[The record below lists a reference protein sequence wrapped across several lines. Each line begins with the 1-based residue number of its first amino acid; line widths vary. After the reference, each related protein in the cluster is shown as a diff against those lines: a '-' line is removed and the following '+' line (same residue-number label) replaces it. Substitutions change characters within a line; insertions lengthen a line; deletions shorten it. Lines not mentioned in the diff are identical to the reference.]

1 MAASNKKLIAKNTSI
16 LSIQMLMSMV
26 VGLYTGRIVL
36 STLGAVDYGV
46 YCVVGGVI
54 TTLSFFSNAL
64 AASSSRFIVYDLGAG
79 DMSALKKT
87 VSNIMAVHITLAVIV
102 LLIAET
108 IGIWFVKTQLVI
120 PEERIFAAIW
130 AYQFS
135 VFSFIMSILS
145 APYNGMLMAHEQF
158 TIYAAVN
165 VVNLILKLLVVFV
178 IIYMSF
184 DKLILYAFLI
194 LCVDIANRLYYGIYC
209 SRHFEEARSGLSL
222 NKVQY
227 KKILYF
233 SGWMCVGNFAT
244 MCNNQGFNILLNM
257 FFGPIVNAAYGMAIM
272 VIGQVSSFGLQLQ
285 VSTRPQII
293 KSFAEGN
300 YNQMQSLMF
309 MGAKFSFFILL
320 AIALP
325 TVMEIHQFLNW
336 WLAEVP
342 EWTVQFVIVFVCIS
356 LIQIIGVSM
365 YNGALACGYIKNYQ
379 ILQSVVMISFLPVTY
394 LLLRFSKVS
403 PLYPFCMLF
412 VFNIISEGLIA
423 FMMLRRLKISII
435 SYLKEVLLPIMK
447 VLVLSSIVPMVMRIN
462 MGDGLFPFLSICSVA
477 FCCVIVSSL
486 YVGCNY
492 NERHLLVSWCR
503 NKLFK
508 K

>member
-1 MAASNKKLIAKNTSI
+1 
-16 LSIQMLMSMV
+16 MV

-54 TTLSFFSNAL
+54 STLSFFSSAL

-87 VSNIMAVHITLAVIV
+87 MSNIIVVHITLAVIV
-102 LLIAET
+102 LFIAET

-120 PEERIFAAIW
+120 PEERLFAAMW

-145 APYNGMLMAHEQF
+145 APYNGMLMAHERF
-158 TIYAAVN
+158 TIYAVVN
-165 VVNLILKLLVVFV
+165 VVNLVLKLLVVFV
-178 IIYMSF
+178 ILYMSF

-209 SRHFEEARSGLSL
+209 SRHFEETRCGLSL
-222 NKVQY
+222 DKSHY
-227 KKILYF
+227 KKILSF
-233 SGWMCVGNFAT
+233 SGWMCVGNFAS
-244 MCNNQGFNILLNM
+244 MCNNQGLNILLNV

-300 YNQMQSLMF
+300 YDQTKSLMF

-325 TVMEIHQFLNW
+325 TVMEIHQFLKW
-336 WLAEVP
+336 WLVDVP
-342 EWTVQFVIVFVCIS
+342 EWTVQFVIVFVCIA
-356 LIQIIGVSM
+356 LIQLVGVSM
-365 YNGALACGYIKNYQ
+365 YNGALACGNIRTYQ
-379 ILQSVVMISFLPVTY
+379 TIQSVVMISFLPITY
-394 LLLRFSKVS
+394 LLLKFSTVS
-403 PLYPFCMLF
+403 PLYPFCILF
-412 VFNIISEGLIA
+412 LFNLVNEGIIA
-423 FMMLRRLKISII
+423 FVMLRCLKIPIT
-435 SYLKEVLLPIMK
+435 SYMKEVLLPIMN
-447 VLVLSSIVPMVMRIN
+447 VLVLSSIVPLVMRII
-462 MGDGLFPFLSICSVA
+462 MGDGFIPFISICTVA
-477 FCCVIVSSL
+477 LLCVLVTSL
-486 YVGCNY
+486 YVGCNH
-492 NERHLLVSWCR
+492 NERSLLINWCR
-503 NKLFK
+503 IRLFK
-508 K
+508 G

>member
-16 LSIQMLMSMV
+16 LSIQMLVSMV
-26 VGLYTGRIVL
+26 VGLYTGRVVL

-102 LLIAET
+102 LFIAET

-120 PEERIFAAIW
+120 PEERLFAAIW
-130 AYQFS
+130 TYQFS

-145 APYNGMLMAHEQF
+145 APYNGMLMAHERF

-165 VVNLILKLLVVFV
+165 VVNLILKLLIVFV

-184 DKLILYAFLI
+184 DKLILYALLI

-209 SRHFEEARSGLSL
+209 SCHFEEARSGLSI
-222 NKVQY
+222 NNVQY
-227 KKILYF
+227 KKVLSF

-300 YNQMQSLMF
+300 YDQMQSLMF

-325 TVMEIHQFLNW
+325 TVMEIHQFLDW
-336 WLAEVP
+336 WLVEVP
-342 EWTVQFVIVFVCIS
+342 EWTVQFVIVFICIA
-356 LIQIIGVSM
+356 LVQLVGVSM
-365 YNGALACGYIKNYQ
+365 YNGALACGNIKIYQ
-379 ILQSVVMISFLPVTY
+379 TIQSVVMISFLPITY
-394 LLLRFSKVS
+394 LLLKFSNVS
-403 PLYPFCMLF
+403 PIYPFCLLF
-412 VFNIISEGLIA
+412 VFHLINEGIIA
-423 FMMLRRLKISII
+423 YVMLRRLNISII
-435 SYLKEVLLPIMK
+435 SYFKEVLFPIMK
-447 VLVLSSIVPMVMRIN
+447 VLILSSIIPMVMRVN
-462 MGDGLFPFLSICSVA
+462 MDDGLFSFISICSVA
-477 FCCVIVSSL
+477 LCCVILASL
-486 YVGCNY
+486 LVGCNY

>member
-16 LSIQMLMSMV
+16 LSIQMVVSMV

-36 STLGAVDYGV
+36 NTLGAVDYGV

-64 AASSSRFIVYDLGAG
+64 AASSSRFIVYDLGVG
-79 DMSALKKT
+79 DMPALKNT
-87 VSNIMAVHITLAVIV
+87 VSNIMAVHLTLAVIV

-120 PEERIFAAIW
+120 PEERSIAAMW

-145 APYNGMLMAHEQF
+145 APFNGILMAHERF
-158 TIYAAVN
+158 TIYAAAN
-165 VVNLILKLLVVFV
+165 VVNLILKLLVIFV
-178 IIYMSF
+178 IIYMPF
-184 DKLILYAFLI
+184 DKLILYAFLL

-227 KKILYF
+227 KKILSF
-233 SGWMCVGNFAT
+233 SSWMCVGNFAS
-244 MCNNQGFNILLNM
+244 MCNNQGLNILLNV
-257 FFGPIVNAAYGMAIM
+257 FFGPIVNAAYGMAVM
-272 VIGQVSSFGLQLQ
+272 VIGQMSSFGLQLQ

-300 YNQMQSLMF
+300 YDQTKSLMF
-309 MGAKFSFFILL
+309 MGAKFSFFILW

-336 WLAEVP
+336 WLVEVP
-342 EWTVQFVIVFVCIS
+342 KWTVQFVIVFICIA
-356 LIQIIGVSM
+356 LVQLVGVSM
-365 YNGALACGYIKNYQ
+365 YNGALACGNIKVYQ
-379 ILQSVVMISFLPVTY
+379 AIQSVVMISFLPIAY
-394 LLLRFSKVS
+394 LLLKFANVS

-412 VFNIISEGLIA
+412 VFHIINEVVIA
-423 FMMLRRLKISII
+423 FVMLRRLNISII
-435 SYLKEVLLPIMK
+435 SYLKEVLLK
-447 VLVLSSIVPMVMRIN
+447 VLVLSSIVPIVMRIN
-462 MGDGLFPFLSICSVA
+462 MGDGLLPFISVCSVA
-477 FCCVIVSSL
+477 LLCVIMSSL

-492 NERHLLVSWCR
+492 DERSLLISWCKNR
-503 NKLFK
+503 LFK

>member
-1 MAASNKKLIAKNTSI
+1 MVASNKKLIAKNTSI

-26 VGLYTGRIVL
+26 IGLYTGRIVL

-64 AASSSRFIVYDLGAG
+64 AASSSRFIVYDLGVG
-79 DMSALKKT
+79 DMAALKKT

-102 LLIAET
+102 LFIAET
-108 IGIWFVKTQLVI
+108 IGIWFVKTQLVV
-120 PEERIFAAIW
+120 PEERLSAALW

-145 APYNGMLMAHEQF
+145 APYNGILMAHERF

-165 VVNLILKLLVVFV
+165 VVNLVLKLLVVVV
-178 IIYMSF
+178 IIYMPF

-194 LCVDIANRLYYGIYC
+194 LCVDIANRLFYGIYC

-222 NKVQY
+222 NRVQF
-227 KKILYF
+227 KKILSF
-233 SGWMCVGNFAT
+233 SGWMCVGNFAS
-244 MCNNQGFNILLNM
+244 MCNNQGLNILLNV
-257 FFGPIVNAAYGMAIM
+257 FYGPIVNAAYGMAVM

-293 KSFAEGN
+293 KSFAEGI
-300 YNQMQSLMF
+300 YDQMQSLMF

-325 TVMEIHQFLNW
+325 TVMEIHQFLDW
-336 WLAEVP
+336 WLVEVP
-342 EWTVQFVIVFVCIS
+342 EWTVQFVIVFICIA
-356 LIQIIGVSM
+356 LVQLVGVSM
-365 YNGALACGYIKNYQ
+365 YNGALACGNIKIYQ
-379 ILQSVVMISFLPVTY
+379 TIQSVVMISFLPITY
-394 LLLRFSKVS
+394 LLLKFSNVS
-403 PLYPFCMLF
+403 PIYPFCLLF
-412 VFNIISEGLIA
+412 VFHLINEGIIA
-423 FMMLRRLKISII
+423 YVMLRRLNISII
-435 SYLKEVLLPIMK
+435 SYFKEVLFPIMK
-447 VLVLSSIVPMVMRIN
+447 VLVLSSIIPMVMRIN
-462 MGDGLFPFLSICSVA
+462 MGDGLFSFISICSVA
-477 FCCVIVSSL
+477 LSCVILTSF

-492 NERHLLVSWCR
+492 NERHLLISWCR
-503 NKLFK
+503 SKLFK

>member
-16 LSIQMLMSMV
+16 LSIQMLVSMV
-26 VGLYTGRIVL
+26 VGLYTGRVVL

-64 AASSSRFIVYDLGAG
+64 AASSSRFIVYDLGVG
-79 DMSALKKT
+79 DMAALKKT

-102 LLIAET
+102 LFIAET
-108 IGIWFVKTQLVI
+108 IGIWFVKTQLVV
-120 PEERIFAAIW
+120 PEERLSAALW

-145 APYNGMLMAHEQF
+145 APYNGMLMAHERF

-165 VVNLILKLLVVFV
+165 VVNLLLKLLVVFI

-209 SRHFEEARSGLSL
+209 SRHFEETRSGLSFD
-222 NKVQY
+222 KVQY
-227 KKILYF
+227 KKILSF
-233 SGWMCVGNFAT
+233 SGWMCVGNFSS

-300 YNQMQSLMF
+300 YDQMQSLMF

-336 WLAEVP
+336 WLVEVP
-342 EWTVQFVIVFVCIS
+342 EWTVQFVIAFICIA
-356 LIQIIGVSM
+356 LVQLVGVSM
-365 YNGALACGYIKNYQ
+365 YNGALACGNIRTYQ
-379 ILQSVVMISFLPVTY
+379 TIQSVVMISFLPITY
-394 LLLRFSKVS
+394 LLLKFANVS
-403 PLYPFCMLF
+403 PLYPFCLLF
-412 VFNIISEGLIA
+412 VFHIINEVVIA
-423 FMMLRRLKISII
+423 YVMLRRLNISII
-435 SYLKEVLLPIMK
+435 SYFKEVLLPIMK
-447 VLVLSSIVPMVMRIN
+447 VLVLSSIAPMVMRIN
-462 MGDGLFPFLSICSVA
+462 MGDGLFPFFSICSVA
-477 FCCVIVSSL
+477 FLCVIVSSL
-486 YVGCNY
+486 YVGCNC
-492 NERHLLVSWCR
+492 NERHLLISWCR

>member
-26 VGLYTGRIVL
+26 IGLYTGRIVL

-54 TTLSFFSNAL
+54 TTLSFISNAL
-64 AASSSRFIVYDLGAG
+64 AASSSRFIVYDLGVG
-79 DMSALKKT
+79 DMSALKNT
-87 VSNIMAVHITLAVIV
+87 VSNIMSVHITLAVIV

-120 PEERIFAAIW
+120 PEERLFAALW

-165 VVNLILKLLVVFV
+165 VVNLVLKLLVVFV

-227 KKILYF
+227 KKILSF
-233 SGWMCVGNFAT
+233 SGWMCVGNLAS
-244 MCNNQGFNILLNM
+244 MCNTQGLNILLNI

-300 YNQMQSLMF
+300 YDQTKSLMF

-325 TVMEIHQFLNW
+325 TIMEIHQFLDW
-336 WLAEVP
+336 WLVEVP
-342 EWTVQFVIVFVCIS
+342 KWTVQFVIVFVCIS
-356 LIQIIGVSM
+356 LIQLIGVSM
-365 YNGALACGYIKNYQ
+365 YNGALACGNIRTYQ
-379 ILQSVVMISFLPVTY
+379 TIQSVVMISFLPITY
-394 LLLRFSKVS
+394 LLLKYSNVS
-403 PLYPFCMLF
+403 PLYPFCLLF
-412 VFNIISEGLIA
+412 VFNLINEGIIA
-423 FMMLRRLKISII
+423 FVMLRRLKISIM
-435 SYLKEVLLPIMK
+435 SYLKNVLLPIVK
-447 VLVLSSIVPMVMRIN
+447 VLVISSIVPVVMRIN
-462 MGDGLFPFLSICSVA
+462 MGDGLLPFVSICSVA
-477 FCCVIVSSL
+477 LCCVVVSSL
-486 YVGCNY
+486 FVGCNY

>member
-26 VGLYTGRIVL
+26 IGLYTGRIVL

-79 DMSALKKT
+79 DMAALKKT
-87 VSNIMAVHITLAVIV
+87 VSNIMTVHITLAVIV
-102 LLIAET
+102 LFIAET
-108 IGIWFVKTQLVI
+108 IGIWVVKTQLVI
-120 PEERIFAAIW
+120 PEERSLAALW

-145 APYNGMLMAHEQF
+145 APYNGMLMAHERF
-158 TIYAAVN
+158 AIYAAVN
-165 VVNLILKLLVVFV
+165 VVNLMLKLLVVCV
-178 IIYMSF
+178 IIYIPF
-184 DKLILYAFLI
+184 DKLIWYAFLI
-194 LCVDIANRLYYGIYC
+194 LCIDIVNRLYYGIYC
-209 SRHFEEARSGLSL
+209 SSHFEEAKSGLSFDKL
-222 NKVQY
+222 YY
-227 KKILYF
+227 KKILSF
-233 SGWMCVGNFAT
+233 SGWMCVGNFASI
-244 MCNNQGFNILLNM
+244 CNNQGLNILLNV
-257 FFGPIVNAAYGMAIM
+257 FFGPIVNAAYGMAAM

-300 YNQMQSLMF
+300 LDQTKSLMF

-325 TVMEIHQFLNW
+325 TIMEIHQFLDW
-336 WLAEVP
+336 WLVEIP
-342 EWTVQFVIVFVCIS
+342 EWTVQFVIVFICIA
-356 LIQIIGVSM
+356 LVQLVGVSM
-365 YNGALACGYIKNYQ
+365 YNGALACGNIKIYQ
-379 ILQSVVMISFLPVTY
+379 TIQSVVMISFLPITY
-394 LLLRFSKVS
+394 LLLKLSNVS
-403 PLYPFCMLF
+403 PLYPFCLLF
-412 VFNIISEGLIA
+412 VFHLINEGIIA
-423 FMMLRRLKISII
+423 FVMLRRLKISII
-435 SYLKEVLLPIMK
+435 SYLREVLLPIMK
-447 VLVLSSIVPMVMRIN
+447 VLVLSSVVPVVMRIN
-462 MGDGLFPFLSICSVA
+462 MGDGLFPFICICSVA
-477 FCCVIVSSL
+477 LLCVIVSSL

-492 NERHLLVSWCR
+492 DERSLLISWCK

>member
-26 VGLYTGRIVL
+26 IGLYTGRIVL

-64 AASSSRFIVYDLGAG
+64 AASSSRFIVYDLGVG
-79 DMSALKKT
+79 DMSALKNT
-87 VSNIMAVHITLAVIV
+87 VSNIMAVHLTLAVIV
-102 LLIAET
+102 LFIAET

-120 PEERIFAAIW
+120 PEDRIFAAMW

-135 VFSFIMSILS
+135 VFGFVVSILS
-145 APYNGMLMAHEQF
+145 APYNGMLMAHERF
-158 TIYAAVN
+158 TIYAVVN

-178 IIYMSF
+178 IIYLPF
-184 DKLILYAFLI
+184 DKLIMYAFLL
-194 LCVDIANRLYYGIYC
+194 LCIGVANRLYYSIYC
-209 SRHFEEARSGLSL
+209 SRHFEEARSGISL

-227 KKILYF
+227 KKILSF
-233 SGWMCVGNFAT
+233 SGWVCIGDFAS
-244 MCNNQGFNILLNM
+244 MCNSQGLNILLNV
-257 FFGPIVNAAYGMAIM
+257 FFGPIVNAAYAMAVM

-300 YNQMQSLMF
+300 FDQTKSLMF

-325 TVMEIHQFLNW
+325 IAMEIHQFLNW
-336 WLAEVP
+336 WLVEVP
-342 EWTVQFVIVFVCIS
+342 EWTVHFVIVFICIA
-356 LIQIIGVSM
+356 LVQLVGVSM
-365 YNGALACGYIKNYQ
+365 YNGALACDNIKIYQ
-379 ILQSVVMISFLPVTY
+379 TIQSVVMISFLPITY
-394 LLLRFSKVS
+394 LLLKFSDAP
-403 PLYPFCMLF
+403 PLYPFCLLF
-412 VFNIISEGLIA
+412 FFHLVNEGIIA
-423 FMMLRRLKISII
+423 FVMLRRLNISII
-435 SYLKEVLLPIMK
+435 SYLKDVLLPIMK
-447 VLVLSSIVPMVMRIN
+447 VLLLSSIVPMGMRIY
-462 MGDGLFPFLSICSVA
+462 MGDGLFSFFSICSVA
-477 FCCVIVSSL
+477 FGCVIISSL
-486 YVGCNY
+486 YVGCSY